1 MAVDERKFLALSRA
15 LNDLPLGDQKFSFHA
30 VRYKFFYDN
39 SPRKHNCTYAR
50 LTRQYF
56 ENEKEIEVLRPIL
69 LSIPNAEYAL
79 KILGE
84 L

>member
-1 MAVDERKFLALSRA
+1 MDENKFLQLSRA
-15 LNDLPLGDQKFSFHA
+15 LQALPLGDQKYNFHA

-50 LTRQYF
+50 LTRQCF
-56 ENEKEIEVLRPIL
+56 LRDGEKERLLTVLQA
-69 LSIPNAEYAL
+69 IPDTEQIQ

>member
-1 MAVDERKFLALSRA
+1 MAVDQSKFLELSRA
-15 LNDLPLGDQKFSFHA
+15 LQNLPLGDNKYNFYA

-56 ENEKEIEVLRPIL
+56 ETENESETLRSL
-69 LSIPNAEYAL
+69 LVGLPGTEYAL
-79 KILGE
+79 KLLGE